1 VYLGAVPA
9 GSVRPSWSWF
19 NPLEITS
26 PLSFVEAILLMVF
39 IYWGGDDGYRA
50 DQPGEHRRRALRRR
64 GCSLRQRLDRHRA
77 HPSAAASTQTTI
89 LPTAR
94 TTFAMAVFKALPDTF
109 ARVHPRYLTPT
120 VSTVV
125 MGAVS
130 AALYIAF
137 NFVSGG
143 AAISDAVSAIG
154 VSVGFYYGLT
164 GLSARGCSG
173 TPC

>member
-1 VYLGAVPA
+1 MGTTDIGLTNPANTGDVLSVVGAAVF
-9 GSVRPSWSWF
+9 GSAWIGTV
-19 NPLEITS
+19 LTH
-26 PLSFVEAILLMVF
+26 LLLLMV
-39 IYWGGDDGYRA
+39 
-50 DQPGEHRRRALRRR
+50 LT
-64 GCSLRQRLDRHRA
+64 
-77 HPSAAASTQTTI
+77 SAAASTQTTI

-154 VSVGFYYGLT
+154 VSVGFYYGLS
-164 GLSARGCSG
+164 GLSCA
-173 TPC
+173 